1 MLLLHALKN
10 LISSISCTK
19 KINVGIELVMFVSL
33 TEITADQTKLKKKW
47 KTPAPPPKQT
57 GQSCFQARGLTQTAF
72 IAIGY
77 LRSIKFIVGCD
88 A

>member
-1 MLLLHALKN
+1 
-10 LISSISCTK
+10 
-19 KINVGIELVMFVSL
+19 MFVSL
-33 TEITADQTKLKKKW
+33 TEITADQTKLKKNGR
-47 KTPAPPPKQT
+47 PPPRLPNKPDK
-57 GQSCFQARGLTQTAF
+57 GCFQARGLTQTAF